1 MLSSL
6 SRARKALAAV
16 CYCLIAAL
24 PILAAPPA
32 QAAAPQVR
40 TQAPGFYRMMLGDFE
55 ITALSDGTHAFPIDS
70 ALQNTSASEVARDL
84 AQVELTQ
91 PVQGSINAFL
101 INTGSKL
108 ILIDT
113 GAGALYGPCCGRL
126 LAHLRAAGYQ
136 PAQVDEILLT
146 HLHKDH
152 VGGVLAQGVA
162 AFPNAILRVAAPEA
176 AYWLDASHKAS
187 APDFLG
193 SFFDSAIAAVAP
205 YKAAGHYQPINANGP
220 LEPGISVQL
229 EPGHTPGHA
238 TYRIESRGKVLLVWG
253 DIHPRGRH
261 PVAKPAGLGG
271 VRQRRRGR
279 PRRARQIAAAK
290 RQPACAGGGRAY
302 RVSRSGPC
310 ASRSGWHVALVAHQ
324 LRRRPDRPLRPRPAT
339 SAGLAAAWSHRR
351 FARDGGCVS

>member
-1 MLSSL
+1 M
-6 SRARKALAAV
+6 AAV

-84 AQVELTQ
+84 AQAELTQ

-176 AYWLDASHKAS
+176 AYWLDVSHKAS

-205 YKAAGHYQPINANGP
+205 YRAAGHYQPINANGP

-253 DIHPRGRH
+253 DIIH
-261 PVAKPAGLGG
+261 VAAIQLQNPQVSVEYDNDAVAARAARVRLLQQSASQHVLVAAAHIAFPGLGH
-271 VRQRRRGR
+271 VQ
-279 PRRARQIAAAK
+279 AAADGTW
-290 RQPACAGGGRAY
+290 RWLPINYEGD
-302 RVSRSGPC
+302 PI
-310 ASRSGWHVALVAHQ
+310 AH
-324 LRRRPDRPLRPRPAT
+324 
-339 SAGLAAAWSHRR
+339 
-351 FARDGGCVS
+351 